1 MDKNNNTL
9 GGFETILDG
18 IMPTDPTKEPTKFGF
33 DEGADELSD
42 DEIEALKGKRAPSVN
57 AVKGIKTS
65 KSNTVATDDDDND
78 DDDDDDDTNVEP
90 TKKVKP
96 KKEDTKKE
104 NDDDDDDSADDDDD
118 NDDDNDG
125 DDSQSEAI
133 ESLFDAISEEIGWEF
148 DENDPED
155 VKPKTV
161 AELVKYFKDVIAE
174 SSIPQYSSEDVM
186 KLDEFVRNGGKLENY
201 FQAGT
206 GIDYETIDITDENNQ
221 KKVITALYKE
231 KGWDDARITKKL
243 ERYEDAGVLED
254 EAEEAVE
261 LLKKIESEKKEALLE
276 GQKKTAEE
284 AKQKQQ
290 KFYGD
295 VVNEIK
301 GLSDIRGIKISKD
314 DRARLAEYIF
324 KYDSNGVTQYQ
335 KDYAKSVKNL
345 LESAYFTM
353 KGDALI
359 SAAKSEGNSTAMQR
373 LKNSLKTTGSRKSSK
388 RVTASADGSIWSNL
402 AQQLKKE

>member
-18 IMPTDPTKEPTKFGF
+18 IMPNDPTKEPTKIGF
-33 DEGADELSD
+33 SDGADELSD
-42 DEIEALKGKRAPSVN
+42 EEIEALKGKRAPSVN
-57 AVKGIKTS
+57 AIKGIKND
-65 KSNTVATDDDDND
+65 KKTVEVDDDDEEEEEDIKPKVDATKKAKTKKVKEPEEVEEDEEDDEEDDND
-78 DDDDDDDTNVEP
+78 DDDAE
-90 TKKVKP
+90 
-96 KKEDTKKE
+96 
-104 NDDDDDDSADDDDD
+104 
-118 NDDDNDG
+118 
-125 DDSQSEAI
+125 DSQSEAI

-161 AELVKYFKDVIAE
+161 TELVKYFKDVIAE
-174 SSIPQYSSEDVM
+174 SSVPQYSSEDVQ

-201 FQAGT
+201 FQAGND
-206 GIDYETIDITDENNQ
+206 IDYDNIDITDESIQ
-221 KKVITALYKE
+221 KKVITTLYKE
-231 KGWDDARITKKL
+231 KGWEDARIAKKI

-261 LLKKIESEKKEALLE
+261 LLKKIEAEKKEALLE
-276 GQKKTAEE
+276 SQKKTAEE
-284 AKQKQQ
+284 SKQKQQ
-290 KFYGD
+290 KFYDD

-388 RVTASADGSIWSNL
+388 RVTVSADGSIWSNL

>member
-18 IMPTDPTKEPTKFGF
+18 IIPSDPTKEPTKIGF
-33 DEGADELSD
+33 SDGADELSD
-42 DEIEALKGKRAPSVN
+42 EEIEALKGKRAPSVN
-57 AVKGIKTS
+57 EVKGIKNS
-65 KSNTVATDDDDND
+65 KKTVEVEDDDEEEDEED
-78 DDDDDDDTNVEP
+78 IKPEP
-90 TKKVKP
+90 TKKTKVK
-96 KKEDTKKE
+96 EVE
-104 NDDDDDDSADDDDD
+104 EEVEEEDDDDDDS
-118 NDDDNDG
+118 
-125 DDSQSEAI
+125 DDSDEDIQSEAI
-133 ESLFDAISEEIGWEF
+133 ESLFDAISEELGWEF
-148 DENDPED
+148 DENDPEE

-161 AELVKYFKDVIAE
+161 TDLVKYFRDVITE
-174 SSIPQYSSEDVM
+174 SSVPQYSSEDVQ

-201 FQAGT
+201 FQAGN
-206 GIDYETIDITDENNQ
+206 GIDYDNIDITDESIQ
-221 KKVITALYKE
+221 KKVITTLYKE
-231 KGWDDARITKKL
+231 KGWEDARIAKKL

-261 LLKKIESEKKEALLE
+261 LLKKIETEKKEALLE
-276 GQKKTAEE
+276 SQKKTAEE

-290 KFYGD
+290 KFYDD

-324 KYDSNGVTQYQ
+324 RYDSNGTTQYQ

-388 RVTASADGSIWSNL
+388 RVTSSPDGSIWSNL

>member
-57 AVKGIKTS
+57 AMKGIK
-65 KSNTVATDDDDND
+65 DDKKKQVDND
-78 DDDDDDDTNVEP
+78 DDDDEEDDEVKAKVEV
-90 TKKVKP
+90 TKKAKA
-96 KKEDTKKE
+96 KKVEEPEETE
-104 NDDDDDDSADDDDD
+104 EDDDDIEEEDDDAEVEDA
-118 NDDDNDG
+118 
-125 DDSQSEAI
+125 QSEAI

-161 AELVKYFKDVIAE
+161 TELVKYFKDVITE
-174 SSIPQYSSEDVM
+174 SSVPEYSSEDVQ
-186 KLDEFVRNGGKLENY
+186 KLDEFVRNGGKLEDY
-201 FQAGT
+201 FQAGN

-231 KGWDDARITKKL
+231 KGWDAARITKKL

>member
-57 AVKGIKTS
+57 AIKGIKDD
-65 KSNTVATDDDDND
+65 KKKQVDDDND
-78 DDDDDDDTNVEP
+78 DDTEAEDDVKSKVDTTKNAKVKKVEDIEETEEDEDDIEVEDDDTEV
-90 TKKVKP
+90 
-96 KKEDTKKE
+96 
-104 NDDDDDDSADDDDD
+104 DDP
-118 NDDDNDG
+118 
-125 DDSQSEAI
+125 QSEAI

-161 AELVKYFKDVIAE
+161 TELVKYFRDVITE
-174 SSIPQYSSEDVM
+174 SSVPQYSSEDVQ
-186 KLDEFVRNGGKLENY
+186 KLDEFVRNGGKLEDY
-201 FQAGT
+201 FQAGN
-206 GIDYETIDITDENNQ
+206 GIDYETIDITDETNQ

-261 LLKKIESEKKEALLE
+261 LLKKIEAEKKEALLE

-290 KFYGD
+290 KFYDD

>member
-57 AVKGIKTS
+57 AIKGIK
-65 KSNTVATDDDDND
+65 DD
-78 DDDDDDDTNVEP
+78 
-90 TKKVKP
+90 KKKQV
-96 KKEDTKKE
+96 E
-104 NDDDDDDSADDDDD
+104 NDDDDEEDEEDEVKPKVEATKKAKTKKVEEPEEVEDDEEEDDEVNDSDDDDTE
-118 NDDDNDG
+118 
-125 DDSQSEAI
+125 DSQSEAI

-148 DENDPED
+148 DESDPED

-161 AELVKYFKDVIAE
+161 TELVKYFRDVIAE
-174 SSIPQYSSEDVM
+174 SSVPQYSSEDVQ
-186 KLDEFVRNGGKLENY
+186 KLDEFVRNGGKLEDY
-201 FQAGT
+201 FKAGN
-206 GIDYETIDITDENNQ
+206 GIDYETIDITDEGNQ

-276 GQKKTAEE
+276 SQKKTADE

-290 KFYGD
+290 KFYDD

>member
-57 AVKGIKTS
+57 AIKGIKDD
-65 KSNTVATDDDDND
+65 KKKQVDNEDDDDEEDDEVKSKVEVTKKAKAKKVEEPEETEED
-78 DDDDDDDTNVEP
+78 DDDIEEEDDDAEVE
-90 TKKVKP
+90 
-96 KKEDTKKE
+96 DI
-104 NDDDDDDSADDDDD
+104 
-118 NDDDNDG
+118 
-125 DDSQSEAI
+125 QSEAI

-161 AELVKYFKDVIAE
+161 TELVKYFKDVITE
-174 SSIPQYSSEDVM
+174 SSVPEYSSEDVQ
-186 KLDEFVRNGGKLENY
+186 KLDEFVRNGGKLEDY
-201 FQAGT
+201 FQAGN

-231 KGWDDARITKKL
+231 KGWDAARITKKL

-276 GQKKTAEE
+276 GQKKKAEE

-290 KFYGD
+290 KFYSD

>member
-18 IMPTDPTKEPTKFGF
+18 IIPNDPTKEPTKIGF
-33 DEGADELSD
+33 SDGADELSD
-42 DEIEALKGKRAPSVN
+42 EEIEALKGKRAPSVN
-57 AVKGIKTS
+57 EVKGIKNS
-65 KSNTVATDDDDND
+65 KKTVEVEDDEDEEEDED
-78 DDDDDDDTNVEP
+78 IKPEP
-90 TKKVKP
+90 TKKTKVK
-96 KKEDTKKE
+96 EVE
-104 NDDDDDDSADDDDD
+104 EEVEEEDDDDDDS
-118 NDDDNDG
+118 
-125 DDSQSEAI
+125 DDSDEDTQGEAI
-133 ESLFDAISEEIGWEF
+133 ESLFDAISEELGWEF
-148 DENDPED
+148 DENDPEE

-161 AELVKYFKDVIAE
+161 TDLVKYFRDVITE
-174 SSIPQYSSEDVM
+174 SSVPQYSSEDVQ

-201 FQAGT
+201 FQAGN
-206 GIDYETIDITDENNQ
+206 GIDYDNIDITDESIQ

-231 KGWDDARITKKL
+231 KGWEDARIAKKL

-261 LLKKIESEKKEALLE
+261 LLKKIETEKKEALLE
-276 GQKKTAEE
+276 SQKKTAEE

-290 KFYGD
+290 KFYDD

-324 KYDSNGVTQYQ
+324 RYDSNGTTQYQ

-388 RVTASADGSIWSNL
+388 RVTSSPDGSIWSNL

>member
-57 AVKGIKTS
+57 AMKGIK
-65 KSNTVATDDDDND
+65 DDKKKQVDND
-78 DDDDDDDTNVEP
+78 DDDDEEDDEVKSKVEVTKKAKAKKVEEPEETEEDDEDIEEEDDDTEVED
-90 TKKVKP
+90 V
-96 KKEDTKKE
+96 
-104 NDDDDDDSADDDDD
+104 
-118 NDDDNDG
+118 
-125 DDSQSEAI
+125 QSEAI

-161 AELVKYFKDVIAE
+161 TELVKYFKDVITE
-174 SSIPQYSSEDVM
+174 SSVPQYSSEDVQ
-186 KLDEFVRNGGKLENY
+186 KLDEFVRNGGKLEDY
-201 FQAGT
+201 FQAGN

-231 KGWDDARITKKL
+231 KGWEDARITKKL

-261 LLKKIESEKKEALLE
+261 LLKKIEAEKKEALLE

-301 GLSDIRGIKISKD
+301 ALSDIRGIKISKD

>member
-18 IMPTDPTKEPTKFGF
+18 IMPNDPTKEPTNIGF
-33 DEGADELSD
+33 SDGADELSD
-42 DEIEALKGKRAPSVN
+42 EEIEALKGKRAPSVN
-57 AVKGIKTS
+57 AMKGIKTS
-65 KSNTVATDDDDND
+65 KSNTVVTDDDDND

-118 NDDDNDG
+118 NDDDNDD

-261 LLKKIESEKKEALLE
+261 LLKKIEAEKKEALLE
-276 GQKKTAEE
+276 SQKKTAEE
-284 AKQKQQ
+284 SKQKQQ
-290 KFYGD
+290 KFYDD

-388 RVTASADGSIWSNL
+388 RVTVSADGSIWSNL

>member
-57 AVKGIKTS
+57 AMKGIK
-65 KSNTVATDDDDND
+65 DDKKKQVDND
-78 DDDDDDDTNVEP
+78 DDDDEEDDEVKSKVEVTKKAKAKKVEEPEETEEDDEDIEEEDDDAEVE
-90 TKKVKP
+90 
-96 KKEDTKKE
+96 D
-104 NDDDDDDSADDDDD
+104 A
-118 NDDDNDG
+118 
-125 DDSQSEAI
+125 QSEAI

-161 AELVKYFKDVIAE
+161 TELVKYFKDVITE
-174 SSIPQYSSEDVM
+174 SSVPEYSSEDVQ
-186 KLDEFVRNGGKLENY
+186 KLDEFVRNGGKLEDY
-201 FQAGT
+201 FQAGN

-231 KGWDDARITKKL
+231 KGWEDARITKKL

>member
-18 IMPTDPTKEPTKFGF
+18 IMPNDLAKEPTKFGF

-57 AVKGIKTS
+57 AIKGIKDD
-65 KSNTVATDDDDND
+65 KKKQVENDDDDEEDEEDEVKPKVEATKKAKTKKVEEPEEVEEDEDDDEVDDND
-78 DDDDDDDTNVEP
+78 DDDTE
-90 TKKVKP
+90 
-96 KKEDTKKE
+96 
-104 NDDDDDDSADDDDD
+104 
-118 NDDDNDG
+118 
-125 DDSQSEAI
+125 DSQSEAI

-148 DENDPED
+148 DESDPED

-161 AELVKYFKDVIAE
+161 TELVKYFRDVIAE
-174 SSIPQYSSEDVM
+174 SSVPQYSSEDVQ
-186 KLDEFVRNGGKLENY
+186 KLDEFVRNGGKLEDY
-201 FQAGT
+201 FQAGN
-206 GIDYETIDITDENNQ
+206 GIDYETIDITDEGNQ
-221 KKVITALYKE
+221 KKVITTLYKE

-261 LLKKIESEKKEALLE
+261 LLKKIEAEKKEALLE
-276 GQKKTAEE
+276 SQKKTADE

>member
-18 IMPTDPTKEPTKFGF
+18 IIPNDPTKEPTKIGF
-33 DEGADELSD
+33 SDGADELSD
-42 DEIEALKGKRAPSVN
+42 EEIEALKGKRAPSVN
-57 AVKGIKTS
+57 EVKGIKNS
-65 KSNTVATDDDDND
+65 KKTVEVEDDDEEED
-78 DDDDDDDTNVEP
+78 DEDIKPEP
-90 TKKVKP
+90 TKKTKVK
-96 KKEDTKKE
+96 EVE
-104 NDDDDDDSADDDDD
+104 EEVEEEDDDDDDS
-118 NDDDNDG
+118 
-125 DDSQSEAI
+125 DDSDEDTQSEAI
-133 ESLFDAISEEIGWEF
+133 ESLFDAISEELGWEF
-148 DENDPED
+148 DENDPEE

-161 AELVKYFKDVIAE
+161 TDLVKYFRDVITE
-174 SSIPQYSSEDVM
+174 SSVPQYSSEDVQ

-201 FQAGT
+201 FQAGN
-206 GIDYETIDITDENNQ
+206 GIDYDNIDITDESIQ

-231 KGWDDARITKKL
+231 KGWEDARIAKKL

-261 LLKKIESEKKEALLE
+261 LLKKIETEKKEALLE
-276 GQKKTAEE
+276 SQKKTAEE

-290 KFYGD
+290 KFYDD

-324 KYDSNGVTQYQ
+324 RYDSNGTTQYQ

-388 RVTASADGSIWSNL
+388 RVTSSPDGSIWSNL

>member
-1 MDKNNNTL
+1 MGKNNNTL

-18 IMPTDPTKEPTKFGF
+18 IMPNDPTKEPTKIGF
-33 DEGADELSD
+33 SDGADELSD
-42 DEIEALKGKRAPSVN
+42 EEIEALKGKRAPSVN
-57 AVKGIKTS
+57 AMKGIKND
-65 KSNTVATDDDDND
+65 KKTVEVDDDDEEEDEEDIKPKVDATKKAKTKKVEEPEEVEEEEDDDEEDDND
-78 DDDDDDDTNVEP
+78 DDDAE
-90 TKKVKP
+90 
-96 KKEDTKKE
+96 
-104 NDDDDDDSADDDDD
+104 
-118 NDDDNDG
+118 
-125 DDSQSEAI
+125 DSQSEAI

-161 AELVKYFKDVIAE
+161 TELVKYFKDVIAE
-174 SSIPQYSSEDVM
+174 SSVPQYSSEDVQ

-201 FQAGT
+201 FQAGN
-206 GIDYETIDITDENNQ
+206 GIDYDNIDITDESIQ
-221 KKVITALYKE
+221 KKVITTLYKE
-231 KGWDDARITKKL
+231 KGWEDARIAKKI

-261 LLKKIESEKKEALLE
+261 LLKKIEAEKKEALLE
-276 GQKKTAEE
+276 SQKKTAEE
-284 AKQKQQ
+284 SKQKQQ
-290 KFYGD
+290 KFYDD

-388 RVTASADGSIWSNL
+388 RVTVSADGSIWSNL

>member
-57 AVKGIKTS
+57 AIKGIKDD
-65 KSNTVATDDDDND
+65 KKKQVDDDND
-78 DDDDDDDTNVEP
+78 DDTEAEDDVKSKVDTTKNTKVKKVEEPEETEEDEDDIEVEDDDAEVDDP
-90 TKKVKP
+90 
-96 KKEDTKKE
+96 
-104 NDDDDDDSADDDDD
+104 
-118 NDDDNDG
+118 
-125 DDSQSEAI
+125 QSEAI

-161 AELVKYFKDVIAE
+161 TELVKYFRDVITE
-174 SSIPQYSSEDVM
+174 SSVPQYSSEDVQ
-186 KLDEFVRNGGKLENY
+186 KLDEFVRNGGKLEDY
-201 FQAGT
+201 FQAGN
-206 GIDYETIDITDENNQ
+206 GIDYETIDITDETNQ

-261 LLKKIESEKKEALLE
+261 LLKKIEAEKKEALLE

-290 KFYGD
+290 KFYDD

>member
-57 AVKGIKTS
+57 AIKGIKDD
-65 KSNTVATDDDDND
+65 KKKQVDDDND
-78 DDDDDDDTNVEP
+78 DDTEEDDEVKSKVDTTKNTKVKKVEDIEETEEDEDDIEVEDDDTEV
-90 TKKVKP
+90 
-96 KKEDTKKE
+96 
-104 NDDDDDDSADDDDD
+104 DDP
-118 NDDDNDG
+118 
-125 DDSQSEAI
+125 QSEAI

-161 AELVKYFKDVIAE
+161 TELVKYFRDVITE
-174 SSIPQYSSEDVM
+174 SSVPQYSSEDVQ
-186 KLDEFVRNGGKLENY
+186 KLDEFVRNGGKLEDY
-201 FQAGT
+201 FQAGN
-206 GIDYETIDITDENNQ
+206 GIDYETIDITDETNQ

-261 LLKKIESEKKEALLE
+261 LLKKIEAEKKEALLE
-276 GQKKTAEE
+276 SQKKTAEE

-290 KFYGD
+290 KFYDD

>member
-57 AVKGIKTS
+57 AMKGIK
-65 KSNTVATDDDDND
+65 DDKKKQVDND
-78 DDDDDDDTNVEP
+78 DDDEEDDEVKSKVEVTKKAKAKKVEEPEETEEDDDDIE
-90 TKKVKP
+90 
-96 KKEDTKKE
+96 EE
-104 NDDDDDDSADDDDD
+104 DDDAEVEDA
-118 NDDDNDG
+118 
-125 DDSQSEAI
+125 QSEAI

-161 AELVKYFKDVIAE
+161 TELVKYFKDVITE
-174 SSIPQYSSEDVM
+174 SSVPEYSSEDVQ
-186 KLDEFVRNGGKLENY
+186 KLDEFVRNGGKLEDY
-201 FQAGT
+201 FQAGN

-231 KGWDDARITKKL
+231 KGWDAARITKKL

>member
-57 AVKGIKTS
+57 AIKGIKDD
-65 KSNTVATDDDDND
+65 KKKQVDDDND
-78 DDDDDDDTNVEP
+78 DDTEAEDDVKSKVDTTKNTKAKKVEDIEETEEDEDDVEVEDDDTEV
-90 TKKVKP
+90 
-96 KKEDTKKE
+96 
-104 NDDDDDDSADDDDD
+104 DDP
-118 NDDDNDG
+118 
-125 DDSQSEAI
+125 QSEAI

-161 AELVKYFKDVIAE
+161 TELVKYFRDVITE
-174 SSIPQYSSEDVM
+174 SSVPQYSSEDVQ
-186 KLDEFVRNGGKLENY
+186 KLDEFVRNGGKLEDY
-201 FQAGT
+201 FQAGN
-206 GIDYETIDITDENNQ
+206 GIDYETIDITDETNQ

-261 LLKKIESEKKEALLE
+261 LLKKIEAEKKEALLE
-276 GQKKTAEE
+276 SQKKTAEE

-290 KFYGD
+290 KFYDD

>member
-18 IMPTDPTKEPTKFGF
+18 IMPNDPTKEPTNIGF
-33 DEGADELSD
+33 SDGADELSD
-42 DEIEALKGKRAPSVN
+42 EEIEALKGKRAPSVN
-57 AVKGIKTS
+57 AIKGIKND
-65 KSNTVATDDDDND
+65 KKTVEVDDDDAEEEEEEDIKPKVDATKKAKTKKVEEPEEVEEDEDDDEEDDND
-78 DDDDDDDTNVEP
+78 DDDTE
-90 TKKVKP
+90 
-96 KKEDTKKE
+96 
-104 NDDDDDDSADDDDD
+104 
-118 NDDDNDG
+118 
-125 DDSQSEAI
+125 DSQSEAI

-161 AELVKYFKDVIAE
+161 QELVKYFKDVIAE
-174 SSIPQYSSEDVM
+174 SSVPQYSSEDVQ

-201 FQAGT
+201 FQAGN
-206 GIDYETIDITDENNQ
+206 GIDYDNIDITDESIQ
-221 KKVITALYKE
+221 KKVITTLYKE
-231 KGWDDARITKKL
+231 KGWEDARIAKKI

-261 LLKKIESEKKEALLE
+261 LLKKIEAEKKEALLE
-276 GQKKTAEE
+276 SQKKTAEE
-284 AKQKQQ
+284 SKQKQQ
-290 KFYGD
+290 KFYDD

>member
-18 IMPTDPTKEPTKFGF
+18 IIPNDPTKEPTKIGF
-33 DEGADELSD
+33 SDGADELSD
-42 DEIEALKGKRAPSVN
+42 EEIEALKGKRAPSVN
-57 AVKGIKTS
+57 EVKGIKNS
-65 KSNTVATDDDDND
+65 KKTVEVEDDDDEEEEED
-78 DDDDDDDTNVEP
+78 IKPEP
-90 TKKVKP
+90 TKKTKVK
-96 KKEDTKKE
+96 EVE
-104 NDDDDDDSADDDDD
+104 EEVEEEDDDDDDS
-118 NDDDNDG
+118 
-125 DDSQSEAI
+125 DDSDEDTQSEAI
-133 ESLFDAISEEIGWEF
+133 ESLFDAISEELGWEF
-148 DENDPED
+148 DENDPEE

-161 AELVKYFKDVIAE
+161 TDLVKYFRDVITE
-174 SSIPQYSSEDVM
+174 SSVPQYSSEDVQ

-201 FQAGT
+201 FQAGN
-206 GIDYETIDITDENNQ
+206 GIDYDNIDITDESIQ

-231 KGWDDARITKKL
+231 KGWEDARIAKKL

-261 LLKKIESEKKEALLE
+261 LLKKIETEKKEALLE
-276 GQKKTAEE
+276 SQKKTAEE

-290 KFYGD
+290 KFYDD

-324 KYDSNGVTQYQ
+324 RYDSNGTTQYQ

-388 RVTASADGSIWSNL
+388 RVTSSPDGSIWSNL

>member
-18 IMPTDPTKEPTKFGF
+18 IMPNDPTKEPTKIGF

-57 AVKGIKTS
+57 AIKGIK
-65 KSNTVATDDDDND
+65 DD
-78 DDDDDDDTNVEP
+78 
-90 TKKVKP
+90 KKKQV
-96 KKEDTKKE
+96 E
-104 NDDDDDDSADDDDD
+104 NDDDDEEDEEDEVKPKVEATKKAKTKKVEEPEEVEDDEEEDDEVDDSDDDDAE
-118 NDDDNDG
+118 
-125 DDSQSEAI
+125 DSQSEAI

-148 DENDPED
+148 DESDPED

-161 AELVKYFKDVIAE
+161 TELVKYFRDVIAE
-174 SSIPQYSSEDVM
+174 SSVPQYSSEDVQ

-201 FQAGT
+201 FQAGN
-206 GIDYETIDITDENNQ
+206 GIDYDNIDITDESIQ

-231 KGWDDARITKKL
+231 KGWEDARIAKKI

-261 LLKKIESEKKEALLE
+261 LLKKIEAEKKEALLE
-276 GQKKTAEE
+276 SQKKTAEE
-284 AKQKQQ
+284 SKQKQQ
-290 KFYGD
+290 KFYDD

-388 RVTASADGSIWSNL
+388 RVTVSADGSIWSNL

>member
-57 AVKGIKTS
+57 AMKGIKND
-65 KSNTVATDDDDND
+65 KKTVEVDDDDEEEDEEDIKPKVDATKKAKTKKVEEPEEVEEDEDDDEEDDND
-78 DDDDDDDTNVEP
+78 DDDAE
-90 TKKVKP
+90 
-96 KKEDTKKE
+96 
-104 NDDDDDDSADDDDD
+104 
-118 NDDDNDG
+118 
-125 DDSQSEAI
+125 DSQSEAI

-161 AELVKYFKDVIAE
+161 TELVKYFKDVIAE
-174 SSIPQYSSEDVM
+174 SSVPQYSSEDVQ

-201 FQAGT
+201 FQAGN
-206 GIDYETIDITDENNQ
+206 GIDYDNIDITDESIQ
-221 KKVITALYKE
+221 KKVITTLYKE
-231 KGWDDARITKKL
+231 KGWEDARIAKKI

-261 LLKKIESEKKEALLE
+261 LLKKIEAEKKEALLE
-276 GQKKTAEE
+276 SQKKTAEE
-284 AKQKQQ
+284 SKQKQQ
-290 KFYGD
+290 KFYDD

-388 RVTASADGSIWSNL
+388 RVTVSADGSIWSNL

>member
-57 AVKGIKTS
+57 AMKGIK
-65 KSNTVATDDDDND
+65 DDKKKQVDND
-78 DDDDDDDTNVEP
+78 DDDDEEDDEVKSKVEVTKKAKAKKVEEPEETEEDDEDIEEEDDDTEV
-90 TKKVKP
+90 
-96 KKEDTKKE
+96 
-104 NDDDDDDSADDDDD
+104 DDV
-118 NDDDNDG
+118 
-125 DDSQSEAI
+125 QSEAI

-161 AELVKYFKDVIAE
+161 TELVKYFKDVITE
-174 SSIPQYSSEDVM
+174 SSVPEYSSEDVQ
-186 KLDEFVRNGGKLENY
+186 KLDEFVRNGGKLEDY
-201 FQAGT
+201 FQAGN

-261 LLKKIESEKKEALLE
+261 LLKKIEAEKKEALLE

-301 GLSDIRGIKISKD
+301 ALSDIRGIKISKD

>member
-57 AVKGIKTS
+57 AIKGIKDD
-65 KSNTVATDDDDND
+65 KKKQVDNEDDDDEEDDEVKSKVEVTKKAKAKKVEEPEETEED
-78 DDDDDDDTNVEP
+78 DDDIEEEDDDAEVE
-90 TKKVKP
+90 
-96 KKEDTKKE
+96 DI
-104 NDDDDDDSADDDDD
+104 
-118 NDDDNDG
+118 
-125 DDSQSEAI
+125 QSEAI

-161 AELVKYFKDVIAE
+161 TELVKYFKDVITE
-174 SSIPQYSSEDVM
+174 SSVPEYSSEDVQ
-186 KLDEFVRNGGKLENY
+186 KLDEFVRNGGKLEDY
-201 FQAGT
+201 FQAGN

-290 KFYGD
+290 KFYSD

>member
-57 AVKGIKTS
+57 AIKGIKDD
-65 KSNTVATDDDDND
+65 KKKQVDDDND
-78 DDDDDDDTNVEP
+78 DDTEAEDDVKSKVDTTKNTKVKKVEDIEETEEDEDDIEVEDDDTEV
-90 TKKVKP
+90 
-96 KKEDTKKE
+96 
-104 NDDDDDDSADDDDD
+104 DDP
-118 NDDDNDG
+118 
-125 DDSQSEAI
+125 QSEAI

-161 AELVKYFKDVIAE
+161 TELVKYFRDVITE
-174 SSIPQYSSEDVM
+174 SSVPQYSSEDVQ
-186 KLDEFVRNGGKLENY
+186 KLDEFVRNGGKLEDY
-201 FQAGT
+201 FQAGN
-206 GIDYETIDITDENNQ
+206 GIDYETIDITDETNQ

-261 LLKKIESEKKEALLE
+261 LLKKIEAEKKEALLE

-290 KFYGD
+290 KFYDD

>member
-18 IMPTDPTKEPTKFGF
+18 IMPNDLAKEPTKFGF

-57 AVKGIKTS
+57 AIKGIK
-65 KSNTVATDDDDND
+65 DD
-78 DDDDDDDTNVEP
+78 
-90 TKKVKP
+90 KKKQV
-96 KKEDTKKE
+96 E
-104 NDDDDDDSADDDDD
+104 NDDDDEDEEDEVKPKVEATKKAKTKKVEEPEEVEDDEEEDDEVNDSDDDDTE
-118 NDDDNDG
+118 
-125 DDSQSEAI
+125 DSQSEAI

-161 AELVKYFKDVIAE
+161 TELVKYFRDVIAE
-174 SSIPQYSSEDVM
+174 SSVPQYSSEDVQ
-186 KLDEFVRNGGKLENY
+186 KLDEFVRNGGKLEDY
-201 FQAGT
+201 FKAGN
-206 GIDYETIDITDENNQ
+206 GIDYETIDITDEGNQ

-261 LLKKIESEKKEALLE
+261 LLKKIEAEKKEALLE
-276 GQKKTAEE
+276 SQKKTADE

-290 KFYGD
+290 KFYDD

>member
-18 IMPTDPTKEPTKFGF
+18 IMPNDPTKEPTKIGF

-57 AVKGIKTS
+57 AIKGIK
-65 KSNTVATDDDDND
+65 DD
-78 DDDDDDDTNVEP
+78 
-90 TKKVKP
+90 KKKQV
-96 KKEDTKKE
+96 E
-104 NDDDDDDSADDDDD
+104 NDDDDEEDEEDEVKPKVEATKKAKTKKVEEPEEVEEDEDDDEVDDSDDDDTE
-118 NDDDNDG
+118 
-125 DDSQSEAI
+125 DSQSEAI

-161 AELVKYFKDVIAE
+161 TELVKYFRDVIAE
-174 SSIPQYSSEDVM
+174 SSVPQYSSEDVQ

-201 FQAGT
+201 FQAGN
-206 GIDYETIDITDENNQ
+206 GIDYDNIDITDESIQ
-221 KKVITALYKE
+221 KKVITTLYKE
-231 KGWDDARITKKL
+231 KGWEDARIAKKI

-261 LLKKIESEKKEALLE
+261 LLKKIEAEKKEALLE
-276 GQKKTAEE
+276 SQKKTAEE
-284 AKQKQQ
+284 SKQKQQ
-290 KFYGD
+290 KFYDD

-388 RVTASADGSIWSNL
+388 RVTVSADGSIWSNL

>member
-18 IMPTDPTKEPTKFGF
+18 IMPNDPTKEPTKIGF
-33 DEGADELSD
+33 SDGADELSD
-42 DEIEALKGKRAPSVN
+42 EEIEALKGKRAPSVN
-57 AVKGIKTS
+57 AIKGIKND
-65 KSNTVATDDDDND
+65 KKTVEVDDDDEEEEEEDIKPKVDATKKAKTKKVEEPEEVEEDEEDDEEDDND
-78 DDDDDDDTNVEP
+78 DDDAE
-90 TKKVKP
+90 
-96 KKEDTKKE
+96 
-104 NDDDDDDSADDDDD
+104 
-118 NDDDNDG
+118 
-125 DDSQSEAI
+125 DSQSEAI

-161 AELVKYFKDVIAE
+161 TELVKYFKDVIAE
-174 SSIPQYSSEDVM
+174 SSVPQYSSEDVQ

-201 FQAGT
+201 FQAGN
-206 GIDYETIDITDENNQ
+206 GIDYDNIDITDESIQ
-221 KKVITALYKE
+221 KKVITTLYKE
-231 KGWDDARITKKL
+231 KGWEDARIAKKI

-261 LLKKIESEKKEALLE
+261 LLKKIEAEKKEALLE
-276 GQKKTAEE
+276 SQKKTAEE
-284 AKQKQQ
+284 SKQKQQ
-290 KFYGD
+290 KFYDD

-388 RVTASADGSIWSNL
+388 RVTVSADGSIWSNL

>member
-57 AVKGIKTS
+57 AMKGIKDDKKKQVDNDDADDEDDDEVKS
-65 KSNTVATDDDDND
+65 KVEVTKKAKAKKVEEPEETEEDDDDIEEED
-78 DDDDDDDTNVEP
+78 DDAEVE
-90 TKKVKP
+90 
-96 KKEDTKKE
+96 D
-104 NDDDDDDSADDDDD
+104 A
-118 NDDDNDG
+118 
-125 DDSQSEAI
+125 QSEAI

-161 AELVKYFKDVIAE
+161 TELVKYFKDVITE
-174 SSIPQYSSEDVM
+174 SSVPQYSSEDVQ
-186 KLDEFVRNGGKLENY
+186 KLDEFVRNGGKLEDY
-201 FQAGT
+201 FQAGN

-231 KGWDDARITKKL
+231 KGWEDARITKKL

-261 LLKKIESEKKEALLE
+261 LLKKIEAEKKEALLE

>member
-18 IMPTDPTKEPTKFGF
+18 IMPNDPTKEPTKIGF
-33 DEGADELSD
+33 SDGADELSD
-42 DEIEALKGKRAPSVN
+42 EEIEALKGKRAPSVN
-57 AVKGIKTS
+57 AIKGIKND
-65 KSNTVATDDDDND
+65 KKTVEVDDDDDEEEDEEDIKPKVDATKKAKTKKVEEPEEVEEDEEDDEEDDND
-78 DDDDDDDTNVEP
+78 DDDAE
-90 TKKVKP
+90 
-96 KKEDTKKE
+96 
-104 NDDDDDDSADDDDD
+104 
-118 NDDDNDG
+118 
-125 DDSQSEAI
+125 DSQSEAI

-155 VKPKTV
+155 VKPRTV
-161 AELVKYFKDVIAE
+161 TELVKYFKDVIAE
-174 SSIPQYSSEDVM
+174 SSIPQYSSEDVQ

-201 FQAGT
+201 FQAGN
-206 GIDYETIDITDENNQ
+206 GIDYDNIDITDESIQ
-221 KKVITALYKE
+221 KKVITTLYKE
-231 KGWDDARITKKL
+231 KGWEDARIAKKI

-261 LLKKIESEKKEALLE
+261 LLKKIEAEKKEALLE
-276 GQKKTAEE
+276 SQKKTAEE
-284 AKQKQQ
+284 SKQKQQ
-290 KFYGD
+290 KFYDD

-388 RVTASADGSIWSNL
+388 RVTVSADGSIWSNL

>member
-18 IMPTDPTKEPTKFGF
+18 IIPNDPTKEPTKIGF
-33 DEGADELSD
+33 SDGADELSD
-42 DEIEALKGKRAPSVN
+42 EEIEALKGKRAPSVN
-57 AVKGIKTS
+57 EVKGIKNS
-65 KSNTVATDDDDND
+65 KKTVEVEDDDDEEED
-78 DDDDDDDTNVEP
+78 EDIKPEP
-90 TKKVKP
+90 TKKTKVK
-96 KKEDTKKE
+96 EVE
-104 NDDDDDDSADDDDD
+104 EEVEEEDDDDDDS
-118 NDDDNDG
+118 
-125 DDSQSEAI
+125 DDSDEDVQSEAI
-133 ESLFDAISEEIGWEF
+133 ESLFDAISEELGWEF
-148 DENDPED
+148 DENDPEE

-161 AELVKYFKDVIAE
+161 TDLVKYFRDVITE
-174 SSIPQYSSEDVM
+174 SSVPQYSSEDVQ

-201 FQAGT
+201 FQAGN
-206 GIDYETIDITDENNQ
+206 GIDYDNIDITDESIQ

-231 KGWDDARITKKL
+231 KGWEDTRIAKKL

-261 LLKKIESEKKEALLE
+261 LLKKIETEKKEALLE
-276 GQKKTAEE
+276 SQKKTAEE

-290 KFYGD
+290 KFYDD

-324 KYDSNGVTQYQ
+324 RYDSNGTTQYQ

-388 RVTASADGSIWSNL
+388 RVTSSPDGSIWSNL

>member
-57 AVKGIKTS
+57 AIKGIKDD
-65 KSNTVATDDDDND
+65 KKKQVDNEDDDDEEDDEVKSKVEVTKKAKAKKVEEPEETEED
-78 DDDDDDDTNVEP
+78 DDDIEEEDDDAEVE
-90 TKKVKP
+90 
-96 KKEDTKKE
+96 DI
-104 NDDDDDDSADDDDD
+104 
-118 NDDDNDG
+118 
-125 DDSQSEAI
+125 QSEAI

-161 AELVKYFKDVIAE
+161 TELVKYFKDVITE
-174 SSIPQYSSEDVM
+174 SSVPEYSSEEVQ
-186 KLDEFVRNGGKLENY
+186 KLDEFVRNGGKLEDY
-201 FQAGT
+201 FQAGN
-206 GIDYETIDITDENNQ
+206 GIDYETIDITDETNQ

-231 KGWDDARITKKL
+231 KGWDAARITKKL

-276 GQKKTAEE
+276 GQKKKAEE

-290 KFYGD
+290 KFYSD

>member
-57 AVKGIKTS
+57 DVKGIK
-65 KSNTVATDDDDND
+65 DDKKKQVDND
-78 DDDDDDDTNVEP
+78 DDDDEEDDEVKSKVDVTKKAKAKKVEEPEETEEDADDIEEEDDDAEVE
-90 TKKVKP
+90 
-96 KKEDTKKE
+96 D
-104 NDDDDDDSADDDDD
+104 A
-118 NDDDNDG
+118 
-125 DDSQSEAI
+125 QSEAI

-161 AELVKYFKDVIAE
+161 TELVKYFKDVITE
-174 SSIPQYSSEDVM
+174 SSVPEYSSEDVQ
-186 KLDEFVRNGGKLENY
+186 KLDEFVRNGGKLEDY
-201 FQAGT
+201 FQAGN

-231 KGWDDARITKKL
+231 KGWDAARITKKL

-301 GLSDIRGIKISKD
+301 ALSDIRGIKISKD

>member
-18 IMPTDPTKEPTKFGF
+18 IMPTDPTKAPITGGF
-33 DEGADELSD
+33 DGGEEELSD
-42 DEIEALKGKRAPSVN
+42 EEIEALKGKRAPSVN
-57 AVKGIKTS
+57 DVKGIKDN
-65 KSNTVATDDDDND
+65 KKKQVDND
-78 DDDDDDDTNVEP
+78 DDDDEEDDEVKSKVDV
-90 TKKVKP
+90 TKKAKA
-96 KKEDTKKE
+96 KKVEELEETE
-104 NDDDDDDSADDDDD
+104 EDDDDIEEEDDDAEVEDA
-118 NDDDNDG
+118 
-125 DDSQSEAI
+125 QSEAI

-155 VKPKTV
+155 IKPKTV
-161 AELVKYFKDVIAE
+161 TELVKYFKDVITE
-174 SSIPQYSSEDVM
+174 SSVPEYSSEDVQ
-186 KLDEFVRNGGKLENY
+186 KLDEFVRNGGKLEDY
-201 FQAGT
+201 FQAGN

-231 KGWDDARITKKL
+231 KGWDAARITKKL

>member
-57 AVKGIKTS
+57 AIKGIKDD
-65 KSNTVATDDDDND
+65 KKKQVDDDND
-78 DDDDDDDTNVEP
+78 DDTEAEDEVKSKVDTTKNTKAKKVEDIEETEEDEDDIEVEDDDTE
-90 TKKVKP
+90 
-96 KKEDTKKE
+96 
-104 NDDDDDDSADDDDD
+104 ADDP
-118 NDDDNDG
+118 
-125 DDSQSEAI
+125 QSEAI

-161 AELVKYFKDVIAE
+161 TELVKYFRDVITE
-174 SSIPQYSSEDVM
+174 SSVPQYSSEDVQ
-186 KLDEFVRNGGKLENY
+186 KLDEFVRNGGKLEDY
-201 FQAGT
+201 FQAGN
-206 GIDYETIDITDENNQ
+206 GINYETIDITDETNQ

-276 GQKKTAEE
+276 SQKKTAEE

-290 KFYGD
+290 KFYDD

>member
-57 AVKGIKTS
+57 AMKGIK
-65 KSNTVATDDDDND
+65 DDKKKQVDND
-78 DDDDDDDTNVEP
+78 DDDDEEDDEVKSKVEV
-90 TKKVKP
+90 TKKAKA
-96 KKEDTKKE
+96 KKVEEPEETE
-104 NDDDDDDSADDDDD
+104 EDDDDIEEEDDDAEVE
-118 NDDDNDG
+118 G
-125 DDSQSEAI
+125 AQSEAI

-161 AELVKYFKDVIAE
+161 TELVKYFKDVITE
-174 SSIPQYSSEDVM
+174 SSVPQYSSEDVQ
-186 KLDEFVRNGGKLENY
+186 KLDEFVRNGGKLEDY
-201 FQAGT
+201 FQAGN

-261 LLKKIESEKKEALLE
+261 LLKKIEAEKKEALLE

-301 GLSDIRGIKISKD
+301 ALSDIRGIKISKD

>member
-261 LLKKIESEKKEALLE
+261 LLKKIETEKKEALLE

>member
-18 IMPTDPTKEPTKFGF
+18 IMPNDPTKEPTNIGF
-33 DEGADELSD
+33 SDGADELSD
-42 DEIEALKGKRAPSVN
+42 EEIEALKGKRAPSVN
-57 AVKGIKTS
+57 AIKGIKND
-65 KSNTVATDDDDND
+65 KKTVEVDDDDAEEEEEEDIKPKVDATKKAKTKKVEEPEEVEEDEDDDEEDDND
-78 DDDDDDDTNVEP
+78 DDDAE
-90 TKKVKP
+90 
-96 KKEDTKKE
+96 
-104 NDDDDDDSADDDDD
+104 
-118 NDDDNDG
+118 
-125 DDSQSEAI
+125 DSQSEAI

-161 AELVKYFKDVIAE
+161 QELVKYFKDVIAE
-174 SSIPQYSSEDVM
+174 SSVPQYSSEDVQ

-201 FQAGT
+201 FQAGN
-206 GIDYETIDITDENNQ
+206 GIDYDNIDITDESIQ
-221 KKVITALYKE
+221 KKVITTLYKE
-231 KGWDDARITKKL
+231 KGWEDARIAKKI

-261 LLKKIESEKKEALLE
+261 LLKKIEAEKKEALLE

-290 KFYGD
+290 KFYDD